1 MQQIIFDGVR
11 CFHDLQTCP
20 IKPITLL
27 VGENSSGKTTF
38 LALTRIAWDIVNL
51 NLTEDIFNQEPF
63 LLGSYDQIAT
73 FRGGRAGRVKSF
85 TIGMEADI
93 KFKLDLDQI
102 EANLFSDT
110 ITIKANLIQQ
120 GSESRLSEWSFVC
133 GNFSVIAKELAEK
146 SGIEIT
152 IINKLAHIKVMEFIG
167 TDWNTLRFSFLNL
180 SLIRDDLRQ
189 ELNISKPESEM
200 IDMLFAQIFHFG
212 SKRPYAFAPIRT
224 KPKRTYDPLKSIYDP
239 EGSHVPMVLNKI
251 LSEKENGSALR
262 QALESFGK
270 ASRLFKSIE
279 AKHKGNKDSD
289 PFQLGVK
296 MTGPSF
302 NLVDVGYGV
311 SQVLPIIV
319 DIILNPSDSTFLLQ
333 QPEVHLHPQA
343 QAELSSFLAS
353 VAKEQNKN
361 FIIETHSDYIIDR
374 IRMDVRDKKYL
385 NPDDVAILYFENQNG
400 NVKIHKLEL
409 DEYGNITN
417 APPTYRQFFLTEE
430 RRMLGI

>member
-1 MQQIIFDGVR
+1 MQQIMFEGVR
-11 CFHDLQTCP
+11 CFHDLQVCP

-38 LALTRIAWDIVNL
+38 LALTRIAWNIVNL

-85 TIGMEADI
+85 TIGTDI
-93 KFKLDLDQI
+93 KIELGSDQI
-102 EANLFSDT
+102 GTNLFSDT
-110 ITIKANLIQQ
+110 ITIKANFVQQ
-120 GSESRLSEWSFVC
+120 GSESRLSEWSLIC
-133 GNFSVIAKELAEK
+133 GNFSVIAKELAK
-146 SGIEIT
+146 KYIEVM
-152 IINKLAHIKVMEFIG
+152 INKLAYKDTNII
-167 TDWNTLRFSFLNL
+167 L
-180 SLIRDDLRQ
+180 SLDWLKVILRTPLLIYGDLRQ
-189 ELNISKPESEM
+189 KLNISESEYKM
-200 IDMLFAQIFHFG
+200 INRIFDQIFY
-212 SKRPYAFAPIRT
+212 SKSERPYAFAPIRT
-224 KPKRTYDPLKSIYDP
+224 RPKRTYDPLKSVYDP

-270 ASRLFKSIE
+270 ASGLFQSIE
-279 AKHKGNKDSD
+279 VKHKGNKDSD

-296 MTGPSF
+296 VTGPSF

-319 DIILNPSDSTFLLQ
+319 DIMQNPSDSTFLLQ

-343 QAELSSFLAS
+343 QAGLSSFLAS

-374 IRMDVRDKKYL
+374 VRMDVRDKKYL
-385 NPDDVAILYFENQNG
+385 TPDDVAILYFEKQQG
-400 NVKIHKLEL
+400 NVKIHELTL
-409 DEYGNITN
+409 DEYGNIID
-417 APPTYRQFFLTEE
+417 APSTYRQFFLTEE
-430 RRMLGI
+430 RRILGI

>member
-1 MQQIIFDGVR
+1 MQQIMFEGVR

-38 LALTRIAWDIVNL
+38 LALTRIAWNIVRL
-51 NLTEDIFNQEPF
+51 DLTEDIFNQEPF

-85 TIGMEADI
+85 TIGTDI
-93 KFKLDLDQI
+93 KIKLDLDQI
-102 EANLFSDT
+102 DTNIFSDT
-110 ITIKANLIQQ
+110 ATIKANFIQQ
-120 GSESRLSEWSFVC
+120 GSESRLSEWNLVC
-133 GNFSVIAKELAEK
+133 GDFSVIAKGLGEEFN
-146 SGIEIT
+146 IEAT
-152 IINKLAHIKVMEFIG
+152 INRLTHKDIETRK
-167 TDWNTLRFSFLNL
+167 TDWNSLRLQLPNFLFIDDGKRQKLNL
-180 SLIRDDLRQ
+180 S
-189 ELNISKPESEM
+189 ESEYK
-200 IDMLFAQIFHFG
+200 IINRIFIRIFH
-212 SKRPYAFAPIRT
+212 SKSERPYAFAPIRT
-224 KPKRTYDPLKSIYDP
+224 RPKRTYDPLKSVYDP
-239 EGSHVPMVLNKI
+239 EGSHVPMFLNKI

-270 ASRLFKSIE
+270 ASGLFKSIE
-279 AKHKGNKDSD
+279 VKHKGNKDSD
-289 PFQLGVK
+289 PFQLSVK

-319 DIILNPSDSTFLLQ
+319 DIILNPSDIFLLQ

-343 QAELSSFLAS
+343 QAGLGSFLAS

-385 NPDDVAILYFENQNG
+385 TPDDVAILYFERQHG
-400 NVKIHKLEL
+400 IAKIHKLEL

-430 RRMLGI
+430 RRILGI

>member
-1 MQQIIFDGVR
+1 MQQIMFEGVR
-11 CFHDLQTCP
+11 CFHDLHTCP

-38 LALTRIAWDIVNL
+38 LALTRIAWDIARL

-85 TIGMEADI
+85 TIGADI
-93 KFKLDLDQI
+93 KIKLGSDRIDTH
-102 EANLFSDT
+102 LFSDT
-110 ITIKANLIQQ
+110 ATIKASFIQQ
-120 GSESRLSEWSFVC
+120 GSESRLSEWSLVC
-133 GNFSVIAKELAEK
+133 GDFSVIAKELAK
-146 SGIEIT
+146 KYIEVM
-152 IINKLAHIKVMEFIG
+152 INKLAYKDTNII
-167 TDWNTLRFSFLNL
+167 L
-180 SLIRDDLRQ
+180 SLDWLKVILRTPLLIYGDLRQ
-189 ELNISKPESEM
+189 KLNISESEYKM
-200 IDMLFAQIFHFG
+200 INRIFDQIFY
-212 SKRPYAFAPIRT
+212 SKSERPYAFAPIRT
-224 KPKRTYDPLKSIYDP
+224 RPKRTYDPLKSVYDP

-270 ASRLFKSIE
+270 ASGLFQSIE
-279 AKHKGNKDSD
+279 VKHKGNKDSD

-319 DIILNPSDSTFLLQ
+319 DIMQNPSDSTFLLQ

-343 QAELSSFLAS
+343 QAGLSSFLAS

-374 IRMDVRDKKYL
+374 VRMDVRDKKYL
-385 NPDDVAILYFENQNG
+385 TPDDVAILYFEKQHG
-400 NVKIHKLEL
+400 IAKIHKLEL